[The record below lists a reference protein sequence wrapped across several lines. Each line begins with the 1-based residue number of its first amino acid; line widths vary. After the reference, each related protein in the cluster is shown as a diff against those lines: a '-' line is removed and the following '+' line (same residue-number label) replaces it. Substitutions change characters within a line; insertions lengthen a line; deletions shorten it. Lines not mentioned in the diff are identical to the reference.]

1 MKVSVRK
8 PVAQQPPPSGTAE
21 PIAQTMT
28 MERPALWHALPGW
41 GIAAD
46 LTPPELIN
54 ARQLKV
60 LRWWMAAGL
69 VVLLVVCAGGYY
81 LAARDRSSA
90 TAELTVVQDQT
101 RELQVVGRSY
111 SGVIAIQGS
120 VKQIETQVAQV
131 MSADVD
137 VVALLVVLQS
147 SLPKTMTINQEAITI
162 STAGVA
168 GTAGTAGTSTGSSQ
182 DSSGL
187 PRIGTITIGGT
198 GRTLDD
204 LSDYID
210 SLQAVPGLV
219 DVLPVSNTA
228 AGKGTQF
235 SLTIGLT
242 NALLS
247 HRFDVD
253 GG

>member
-8 PVAQQPPPSGTAE
+8 SPQQQSATAS
-21 PIAQTMT
+21 PTAQTTVT
-28 MERPALWHALPGW
+28 MDRPALWHELPGW

-60 LRWWMAAGL
+60 LRWWLAVG
-69 VVLLVVCAGGYY
+69 VVALLVICAGGYY
-81 LAARDRSSA
+81 LAARDTSSA
-90 TAELTVVQDQT
+90 TSELTAVQDQT
-101 RELQVVGRSY
+101 RQLRVVGRSY
-111 SGVIAIQGS
+111 AGVISIEGS
-120 VKQIETQVAQV
+120 VKQIQAQVAQV

-147 SLPKTMTINQEAITI
+147 NLPKTMTINQEAITI

-168 GTAGTAGTSTGSSQ
+168 AVTGTASSSTGSGQ
-182 DSSGL
+182 DGAGL
-187 PRIGTITIGGT
+187 PRIGTITLGGT

-204 LSDYID
+204 LSDFID
-210 SLQAVPGLV
+210 SLQTVPGLV
-219 DVLPVSNTA
+219 DVLPVSNTSS
-228 AGKGTQF
+228 GKGTQF